1 MDLGTGAKSQHSRER
16 RTAWRHRGQG
26 LVEFMLV
33 LPVLLLIT
41 LGVVEFGRLF
51 AIYSMVTSASREAA
65 RYGASVGDNGSGTPR
80 YLDCAGM
87 RAAAKRMSV
96 LTTLGDSDI
105 QITFDHGDTSSV
117 IATCDSHPIPGSIAL
132 GDRVMVRVNAHYEP
146 IVPLVNIPVHTI
158 TSMTARTILKEIDA
172 GPTATLGGPMVT
184 ETPTNTPNP
193 AWTATNTPTPSNT
206 PTATATATAGP
217 LLTPTITNTLP
228 PSPTP
233 LPVPQDFVASIN
245 CHSGKVAFDWTFI
258 SGLDYFAIYRVDPTP
273 VIQIAIDSN
282 PACNNCDVLPS
293 GETSRTYYVV
303 SVLNSHQSAPSNT
316 STVTCP

>member
-1 MDLGTGAKSQHSRER
+1 MQLRSDRQHTRTGQH
-16 RTAWRHRGQG
+16 TKRGQG

-41 LGVVEFGRLF
+41 LGIVEFGRIF

-65 RYGASVGDNGSGTPR
+65 RYGASVGDNGSGIPR

-87 RAAAKRMSV
+87 RAAAKRMSI
-96 LTTLGDSDI
+96 LAPLSDSDI

-146 IVPLVNIPVHTI
+146 IVPLVNVPVHTI

-172 GPTATLGGPMVT
+172 GPTVTLGGPVYT
-184 ETPTNTPNP
+184 STFTNTPNP
-193 AWTATNTPTPSNT
+193 AWTATYTPTPSDT
-206 PTATATATAGP
+206 PTATPTDTPGP
-217 LLTPTITNTLP
+217 SPTPTITNTLP
-228 PSPTP
+228 PTATP
-233 LPVPQDFVASIN
+233 LPVPQNFVATIN
-245 CHSGKVAFDWTFI
+245 CSTRKVSFDWTNI
-258 SGLDYFAIYRVDPTP
+258 SGMSYFAIYRAEPTP

-293 GETSRTYYVV
+293 GETSRTYFVDAVV
-303 SVLNSHQSAPSNT
+303 GGHESSPSNT

>member
-1 MDLGTGAKSQHSRER
+1 MEVRKEVSQNTARAGSVSRSR
-16 RTAWRHRGQG
+16 RGQG

-41 LGVVEFGRLF
+41 LGIVEFGRLF
-51 AIYSMVTSASREAA
+51 AIYSMVSSASREAA

-80 YLDCAGM
+80 YLDCPGM
-87 RAAAKRMSV
+87 REAAKRMSV
-96 LTTLGDSDI
+96 LTALSDSDI

-172 GPTATLGGPMVT
+172 GPTVTLGGPMIT
-184 ETPTNTPNP
+184 ETPSHTPNP

-217 LLTPTITNTLP
+217 SETPTITNTLP

-233 LPVPQDFVASIN
+233 LPVPQNFVASIQCSN
-245 CHSGKVAFDWTFI
+245 DKVSFDWTFI
-258 SGLDYFAIYRVDPTP
+258 PGMDYFAIYRADPPP

-282 PACNNCDVLPS
+282 PACHNCDVLPS
-293 GETSRTYYVV
+293 GETSRTYYIV
-303 SVLNSHQSAPSNT
+303 SVVNGHESAPSNT
-316 STVTCP
+316 SVVTCP

>member
-1 MDLGTGAKSQHSRER
+1 MTSGRHIKNGRSGGP
-16 RTAWRHRGQG
+16 TAALRRGQG

-41 LGVVEFGRLF
+41 LGIVEFGRIF

-87 RAAAKRMSV
+87 REAAKRMSV
-96 LTTLGDSDI
+96 LTGLSDSDI

-172 GPTATLGGPMVT
+172 GPTVTLGGPILT
-184 ETPTNTPNP
+184 STFTNTPNP

-206 PTATATATAGP
+206 PTATATPTDGP
-217 LLTPTITNTLP
+217 SETPTITNTLP

-233 LPVPQDFVASIN
+233 LPVPQNFVASISCAN
-245 CHSGKVAFDWTFI
+245 NKVTFDWTFI
-258 SGLDYFAIYRVDPTP
+258 SGMDYFAVYRADPTP

-282 PACNNCDVLPS
+282 PACNNCDVLPVS
-293 GETSRTYYVV
+293 DTSRTYYVV
-303 SVLNSHQSAPSNT
+303 SVVGGHESAPSNT

>member
-1 MDLGTGAKSQHSRER
+1 LDTGANSQHSHEK

-96 LTTLGDSDI
+96 LTTLSDSDI

-172 GPTATLGGPMVT
+172 GPTATLGGPMMT
-184 ETPTNTPNP
+184 ETPSNTPNP

-217 LLTPTITNTLP
+217 SLTPTITNTLP

-233 LPVPQDFVASIN
+233 LPVPQNFVASIACSSN
-245 CHSGKVAFDWTFI
+245 KVSFDWTFI
-258 SGLDYFAIYRVDPTP
+258 SGLDYFSIYRADPTP

-293 GETSRTYYVV
+293 TDSSRTYYIV
-303 SVLNSHQSAPSNT
+303 SVVNGHQSAPSNT